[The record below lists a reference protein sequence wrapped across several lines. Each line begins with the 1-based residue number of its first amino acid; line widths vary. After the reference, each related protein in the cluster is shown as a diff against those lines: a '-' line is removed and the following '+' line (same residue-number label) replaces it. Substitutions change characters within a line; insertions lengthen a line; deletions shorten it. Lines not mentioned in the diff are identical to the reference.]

1 VLARLSKEAFV
12 RRQSVSA
19 PADDDA
25 KLQELIARLR
35 QQGERVVVDLTD
47 QSPLAED
54 VRQLGCDRR
63 IVKLQGQ
70 WELQSIK

>member
-1 VLARLSKEAFV
+1 M

-25 KLQELIARLR
+25 KLQELIAGLR
-35 QQGERVVVDLTD
+35 HQGERVLVDLTD
-47 QSPLAED
+47 KSPLAED
-54 VRQLGCDRR
+54 IRQLGCDRR

-70 WELQSIK
+70 WELQSTK